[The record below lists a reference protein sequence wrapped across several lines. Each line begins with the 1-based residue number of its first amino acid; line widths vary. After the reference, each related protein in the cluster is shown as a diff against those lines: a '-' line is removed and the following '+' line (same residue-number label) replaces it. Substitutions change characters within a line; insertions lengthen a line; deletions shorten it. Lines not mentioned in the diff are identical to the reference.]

1 MKSFK
6 EHFLSEASFHP
17 IDVFQARW
25 VVTNG
30 EEIYGENGEVSSIE
44 RFKKEMQNIKKHN
57 QYDDI
62 YFPTEKMAKDV
73 LDTFKKD
80 GFKNLKV
87 QKMSYSK
94 E

>member
-1 MKSFK
+1 MKFR
-6 EHFLSEASFHP
+6 ELLEGLFHP

-25 VVTNG
+25 VVTDG
-30 EEIYGENGEVSSIE
+30 KEIYGENGEVVSIE
-44 RFKKEMQNIKKHN
+44 KFKKEMQNMKKHN

-62 YFPTEKMAKDV
+62 YFPTEKMANDV

-87 QKMSYSK
+87 QKMNYYK
-94 E
+94 D